1 MKAFARIA
9 ALGLLSVGLAGFGCS
24 TDNED
29 IVKEQQKA
37 NAGKPVEEAP
47 APPKSQAEYGKRQQ
61 QSSPYSKS
69 SGYPGAK

>member
-47 APPKSQAEYGKRQQ
+47 DAAEE
-61 QSSPYSKS
+61 
-69 SGYPGAK
+69 PG